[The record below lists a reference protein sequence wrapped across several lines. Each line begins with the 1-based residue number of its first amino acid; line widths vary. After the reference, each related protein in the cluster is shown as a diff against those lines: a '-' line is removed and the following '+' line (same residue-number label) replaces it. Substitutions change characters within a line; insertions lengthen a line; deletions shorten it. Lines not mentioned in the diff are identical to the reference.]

1 MVTSPLVIQMVW
13 VQTLSKLGIS
23 MQLRIVIFMLASDIL
38 KLNPMKAL
46 LFKFIPKKRF
56 DVMIR
61 QGQKNFTLECL

>member
-13 VQTLSKLGIS
+13 VQSLSKLRIP
-23 MQLRIVIFMLASDIL
+23 MQLRIVTFMLASDIL